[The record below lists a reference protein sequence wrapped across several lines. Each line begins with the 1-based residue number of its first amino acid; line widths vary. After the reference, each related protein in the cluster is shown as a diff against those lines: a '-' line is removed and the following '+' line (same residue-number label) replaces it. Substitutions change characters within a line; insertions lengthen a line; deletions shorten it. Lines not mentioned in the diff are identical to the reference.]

1 MGDAVLTAAL
11 ARESR
16 AVSDAFAKYGKN
28 YKRIEEHLGMAKSAS
43 EIREYAQRF
52 YRSKSVPLGTCVRV
66 RLDDAGGQEVL
77 LEPLPGRAARGC
89 RRARLGAPHHD
100 GPYVATAPLR
110 HCAPS
115 PAAG

>member
-16 AVSDAFAKYGKN
+16 AVRDAFAKYGKN

-52 YRSKSVPLGTCVRV
+52 YRSKSVPLGT
-66 RLDDAGGQEVL
+66 
-77 LEPLPGRAARGC
+77 
-89 RRARLGAPHHD
+89 
-100 GPYVATAPLR
+100 
-110 HCAPS
+110 
-115 PAAG
+115 